1 MSNGN
6 DIGDN
11 MQLLRSRLPDDS
23 FAAQL
28 VEAVAG
34 ESEPAWKATL
44 ESLVSEHLSRA
55 IQELQ
60 TPGQG
65 ASGNEV

>member
-6 DIGDN
+6 DITDN
-11 MQLLRSRLPDDS
+11 MQLLRSRLPNDS

-28 VEAVAG
+28 VGAVAG
-34 ESEPAWKATL
+34 ESEPGWKTKL
-44 ESLVSEHLSRA
+44 EALVSEHLTLA

-60 TPGQG
+60 APAQG
-65 ASGNEV
+65 APVNEV

>member
-6 DIGDN
+6 DLTDN
-11 MQLLRSRLPDDS
+11 MQLLRSRLPNDS
-23 FAAQL
+23 FAVQL
-28 VEAVAG
+28 VDAVAG
-34 ESEPAWKATL
+34 ESEPDWKTKL
-44 ESLVSEHLSRA
+44 EALVSEHLTRA

-65 ASGNEV
+65 ASVNEV